1 MKENPMREIRLEKVT
16 LNMGAGES
24 GPKLEK
30 CKSMME
36 NISGKKVVITKAH
49 KRTPF
54 GVGKLK
60 PIGVKSTLR
69 GPEAKELL
77 KKLLHALDNR
87 ISPRMFD
94 RQGNFSF
101 GIHEY
106 INIPGV
112 RYDPDVGILGLDVC
126 VTLTRPGYRIKEK
139 RIRPKKIGN
148 KHRIKPEE
156 AMEFARKELGVN
168 VTEEKD

>member
-1 MKENPMREIRLEKVT
+1 MNQMKKIRLEKVT

-30 CKSMME
+30 CKSILST
-36 NISGKKVVITKAH
+36 ISGKNVVVTNTH

-60 PIGVKSTLR
+60 PIGAKTTLR
-69 GPEAKELL
+69 GKEAKELL
-77 KKLLHALDNR
+77 LRLLQAVDNR
-87 ISPRMFD
+87 IGPRKFD

-106 INIPGV
+106 INIPGIK
-112 RYDPDVGILGLDVC
+112 YDPDVGIMGLDVC
-126 VTLTRPGYRIKEK
+126 VTLTRAGYRLKERRIK
-139 RIRPKKIGN
+139 PKKIGK
-148 KHRIKPEE
+148 KHRITPDE
-156 AMEFARKELGVN
+156 AREFAAKELGVD
-168 VTEEKD
+168 VSEKKD